1 MSGKHVSDALTV
13 ALDDIGCLIE
23 LASEG
28 QAADHPGCARAAG
41 RGAMST
47 ARDIEGAML
56 ERCLQIVT
64 TPGAVP
70 RDQAEANVCRLAGVI
85 VDGRYP
91 VAGKRL
97 SDAAA
102 TYFAD
107 HPEQQV
113 PAAEVVR
120 RG

>member
-1 MSGKHVSDALTV
+1 
-13 ALDDIGCLIE
+13 
-23 LASEG
+23 
-28 QAADHPGCARAAG
+28 
-41 RGAMST
+41 MST

-113 PAAEVVR
+113 PSAEVVR
-120 RG
+120 RGWIISAPRLRDRLERLLAGFVGVSSQLSSSSSAA